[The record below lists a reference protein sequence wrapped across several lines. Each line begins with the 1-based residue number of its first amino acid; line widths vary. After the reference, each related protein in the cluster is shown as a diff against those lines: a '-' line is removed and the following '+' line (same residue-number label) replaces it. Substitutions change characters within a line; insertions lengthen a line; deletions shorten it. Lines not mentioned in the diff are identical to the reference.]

1 MSCDHFFNLFL
12 THNIYLGFKTCNK
25 VTQLFCLRQIFICKS
40 LKFVLYALKNFN
52 NLKRNSRLVV
62 DFKAN
67 CPLVGPGPIGGMPSV
82 GGFLRDPSPYL
93 HEFRE
98 NYGKLQ
104 TARST
109 STTKV

>member
-52 NLKRNSRLVV
+52 NLKRNSFLVV
-62 DFKAN
+62 HFKAN
-67 CPLVGPGPIGGMPSV
+67 CPLVGPGPIGGIRGQHGPGPGPRPV
-82 GGFLRDPSPYL
+82 PGPVDER
-93 HEFRE
+93 
-98 NYGKLQ
+98 
-104 TARST
+104 
-109 STTKV
+109 